1 MCFAAGLLFNF
12 AILLFEK
19 ASIQEKYKNFKH
31 NTQIVFL
38 DNYEAL
44 FSKTCVL
51 QQGYFLT
58 LQSYCLKRPRFK
70 RNAKTLNTTHK
81 LFFLT
86 IMKHYFLKHVFCSR
100 VTFAILLFAAEL
112 NTTHKLFFLTY
123 AGLLFNFAIV

>member
-58 LQSYCLKRPRFK
+58 LQ
-70 RNAKTLNTTHK
+70 
-81 LFFLT
+81 
-86 IMKHYFLKHVFCSR
+86 
-100 VTFAILLFAAEL
+100 
-112 NTTHKLFFLTY
+112 
-123 AGLLFNFAIV
+123 

>member
-58 LQSYCLKRPRFK
+58 LQSYCYEKASIQEKYKNFK
-70 RNAKTLNTTHK
+70 HNTQIVFLDNYEALFSKTCVLQQ
-81 LFFLT
+81 
-86 IMKHYFLKHVFCSR
+86 
-100 VTFAILLFAAEL
+100 
-112 NTTHKLFFLTY
+112 
-123 AGLLFNFAIV
+123 G